1 MANRLRFKHL
11 QDAYGILKQ
20 CGYSVSAFDADSR
33 FIKAES
39 ADDTLHIEYDQSNVV
54 ISVR

>member
-1 MANRLRFKHL
+1 MANRLRFKRL
-11 QDAYGILKQ
+11 QDAYKILKRY
-20 CGYSVSAFDADSR
+20 GYSVSAFDADSR

-39 ADDTLHIEYDQSNVV
+39 ADNTLHIEYDQSNVV